1 MVEVDLNNGKFRKV
15 DLSKPV
21 FCVKCGKE
29 IVREPNKLEWTVN
42 VHTCGYAF
50 CRKCKRALNDFAGK
64 KVSDYEEKLVRQFAG
79 GTDGRGETD

>member
-29 IVREPNKLEWTVN
+29 IVREPNRLEFTVN

-50 CRKCKRALNDFAGK
+50 CRECK
-64 KVSDYEEKLVRQFAG
+64 KLG
-79 GTDGRGETD
+79 D